1 MDTLEIDLK
10 NSAIT
15 VTEDQPRS
23 VEARAAVEK
32 GTRGSSK
39 VVFEQITP
47 DDYWLSYACLII
59 PKFPSHRLLGDLS
72 VALPEY
78 LQGVCFSFTWRLELV
93 NVNPEYLQWILQVS
107 PDTSSAYF
115 MKQTRREMSKKIFQD
130 FPALSEVNL
139 SKDFWAPPYFVIVST
154 QPHPAHLVNE
164 FIRATRRQQGF

>member
-10 NSAIT
+10 NSAATI
-15 VTEDQPRS
+15 TEDPTSS
-23 VEARAAVEK
+23 VRVRAPVET
-32 GTRGSSK
+32 GTRGSSQ

-59 PKFPSHRLLGDLS
+59 PKFPSHRLLGDLAI
-72 VALPEY
+72 VLPEY
-78 LQGVCFSFTWRLELV
+78 MYGICVSFTWRLEHI

-107 PDTSSAYF
+107 PETSSAYF
-115 MKQTRREMSKKIFQD
+115 MKQTRREMSKKIFMD
-130 FPALSEVNL
+130 FPALSDVNL

-154 QPHPAHLVNE
+154 QPHPAHLVDE